1 MPIGNKAYP
10 VDKGITD
17 GKPMHVPNKD
27 GGLYGDSTKMS
38 QADFGSKPKQGVL
51 NEREES
57 SWKYPSPT
65 KGKR

>member
-27 GGLYGDSTKMS
+27 GGMYGDFTKMS
-38 QADFGSKPKQGVL
+38 QADFGSKPKQGV
-51 NEREES
+51 
-57 SWKYPSPT
+57 
-65 KGKR
+65 

>member
-27 GGLYGDSTKMS
+27 GGIYGDFTKMS
-38 QADFGSKPKQGVL
+38 HSDFGSKPNQGVL
-51 NEREES
+51 N
-57 SWKYPSPT
+57 
-65 KGKR
+65 

>member
-1 MPIGNKAYP
+1 MPIGNKSYP

-27 GGLYGDSTKMS
+27 GGMYGDFTKMS
-38 QADFGSKPKQGVL
+38 QSDFGSKPKQGVL